1 MLEEKEQQINETGN
15 VEDNT
20 QDYITAIKE
29 LKQNSVDR
37 SEYDKLKAENK
48 KLIDAVVNGQTIQEG
63 NSKEEYRDVN
73 EIRDELFN
81 HEHNNLDYVKL
92 ALELRNT
99 LIAQGETD
107 PFLPIGSQISP
118 TAEDAEKAEQ
128 VAQVY
133 QECID
138 YADGDSALFTQEL
151 MRRTNTSLY
160 DKIQNMNNSQK
171 KKK

>member
-1 MLEEKEQQINETGN
+1 MTDEEKVVTG
-15 VEDNT
+15 VEVDDNT
-20 QDYITAIKE
+20 QDYLAAIKE

-48 KLIDAVVNGQTIQEG
+48 RLINEVVNGQVVDSQEQG
-63 NSKEEYRDVN
+63 PQYRDIG

-99 LIAQGETD
+99 LIAKGEQD
-107 PFLPIGSQISP
+107 PFLPAGKQISP
-118 TAEDAEKAEQ
+118 TREDMEKAEM

-133 QECID
+133 QECVD
-138 YADGDSALFTQEL
+138 YAEGDSALFTQEL
-151 MRRTNTSLY
+151 MRRTR
-160 DKIQNMNNSQK
+160 DVKVRR
-171 KKK
+171 

>member
-1 MLEEKEQQINETGN
+1 MAEEKITEQTSVTGN
-15 VEDNT
+15 EVEGT
-20 QDYITAIKE
+20 TEDYLEAIKT

-48 KLIDAVVNGQTIQEG
+48 KLIDAVVNGQPADVEPEA
-63 NSKEEYRDVN
+63 KHRDAQ

-92 ALELRNT
+92 ALELRET
-99 LIAQGETD
+99 LIAEGQPD
-107 PFLPIGSQISP
+107 PFLPMGSQISP
-118 TAEDAEKAEQ
+118 TTEDVEKAEK

-138 YADGDSALFTQEL
+138 YAEGDSKLFTQEL
-151 MRRTNTSLY
+151 MRHTNASIFDRLP
-160 DKIQNMNNSQK
+160 SK
-171 KKK
+171 KK